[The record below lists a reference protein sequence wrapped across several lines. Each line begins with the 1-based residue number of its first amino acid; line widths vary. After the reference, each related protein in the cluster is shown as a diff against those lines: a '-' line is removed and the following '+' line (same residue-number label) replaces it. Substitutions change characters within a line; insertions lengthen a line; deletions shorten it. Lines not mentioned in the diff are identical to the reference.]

1 MIEVFE
7 VTYENTEGN
16 VTRRYKNVEEIME
29 DFGLTKREVLSFYT
43 TMKTPKIDC
52 VVRKISKIREAEA
65 EEKEISN
72 YLVVFD

>member
-52 VVRKISKIREAEA
+52 VVRKISKICEEA